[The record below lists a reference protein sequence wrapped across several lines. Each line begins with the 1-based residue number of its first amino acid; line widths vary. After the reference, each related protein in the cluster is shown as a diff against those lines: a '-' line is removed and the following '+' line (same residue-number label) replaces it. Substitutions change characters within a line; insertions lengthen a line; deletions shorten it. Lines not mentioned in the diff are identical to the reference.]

1 MNMDLLTMAVQ
12 LLKLKGHTGSW
23 AEHRLHT
30 AYRRE
35 WKKHFGSTEFACVI
49 HYNGYEAYTT
59 SLLEEAPC
67 PRSIWIHN
75 DMAREVHLKGNMNP
89 YLLKEAYHTY
99 DHIVPVSEDLI
110 QPVVSEFGADR
121 SRITVYHDLT
131 EFDVG
136 DEVIVI
142 RIQDPTE
149 GIWKISAYSNT
160 GYTSYDAY
168 FNSLHAYT
176 LKYRD
181 DLPISF
187 LC

>member
-1 MNMDLLTMAVQ
+1 MERLPEGVGIYPLASEMNMDLLTMAVQ

-121 SRITVYHDLT
+121 SRITVIPQLSRLS
-131 EFDVG
+131 ECAG
-136 DEVIVI
+136 AKPCS
-142 RIQDPTE
+142 RCIQ
-149 GIWKISAYSNT
+149 
-160 GYTSYDAY
+160 
-168 FNSLHAYT
+168 
-176 LKYRD
+176 
-181 DLPISF
+181 
-187 LC
+187 